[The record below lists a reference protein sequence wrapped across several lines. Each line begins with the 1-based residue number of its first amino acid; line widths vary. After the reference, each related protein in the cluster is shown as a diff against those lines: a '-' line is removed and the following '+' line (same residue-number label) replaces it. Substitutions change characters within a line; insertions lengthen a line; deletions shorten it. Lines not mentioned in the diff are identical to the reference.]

1 MQEKPWLS
9 DSSHPPIKSTT
20 EPASDHHPQTK
31 LIPESPNGSS
41 AAFCETHPF
50 QRGQSGR
57 RRKAAFTL
65 TLVWS
70 STVALHLVPGGSWLV
85 LGVTAMMGLHVL
97 RILLSQPDV
106 PPDPFTSDDVE
117 DYPYIS
123 ILVAAKNE
131 EAVIRSLVQNLCTL
145 DYPIERY
152 DVWLID
158 DYSTDNTPAI
168 LERLARRYDHLRVVR
183 RAENAGGGKSGALN
197 QVWPLTQGEIIA
209 VFDADAQVPSNLL
222 RQVVPL
228 FAAERAGAVQVRKAI
243 ANASTNFW
251 TRNQA
256 IEMVLD
262 ACIQQQRVANGG
274 IGELRGNGQFVR
286 RVALE
291 DCNGWNEETIT
302 DDLDLT
308 LRLHLNQ
315 WDIDFLPYPAVKEEG
330 VTRAV
335 GLWHQRNRWAEGGF
349 QRYLDYWRLLVQN
362 RLGLRKSIDLCVFY
376 TTQYLIPTAAVPDLL
391 MAVARGRLPILTPLT
406 ALTLVTPLV
415 GMVVGLRRVRAY
427 QQAALAPLSNKPRS
441 PLAALSDQVVANLSI
456 LFQSICGLIYMCHWL
471 VVIASTVIRIS
482 IRPKRLKWVKT
493 VHYGTLD
500 GALDGADGMVDST
513 LADGDDPL
521 LDLSES

>member
-1 MQEKPWLS
+1 MNLVP
-9 DSSHPPIKSTT
+9 D
-20 EPASDHHPQTK
+20 
-31 LIPESPNGSS
+31 SPNGSS
-41 AAFCETHPF
+41 AAFCPTDPF

-57 RRKAAFTL
+57 RRKAAVTL

-70 STVALHLVPGGSWLV
+70 STVALHLIPGGSWLV
-85 LGVTAMMGLHVL
+85 LGVTAMMSLHVI
-97 RILLSQPDV
+97 RMLLAQPGEPADL
-106 PPDPFTSDDVE
+106 FTANELES
-117 DYPYIS
+117 YPHIS

-131 EAVIRSLVQNLCTL
+131 ETVIRALVQNLCTL
-145 DYPIERY
+145 DYPTERY

-158 DYSTDNTPAI
+158 DHSTDNTPVI
-168 LERLARRYDHLRVVR
+168 LERLAHRYDHLKVVR

-209 VFDADAQVPSNLL
+209 VFDADAQVPNNLL
-222 RQVVPL
+222 RRVVPL
-228 FAAERAGAVQVRKAI
+228 FTAERAGAVQVRKAI
-243 ANASTNFW
+243 ANAPENFW

-256 IEMVLD
+256 AEMTLD
-262 ACIQQQRVANGG
+262 ACIQQQRVAIGG

-315 WDIDFLPYPAVKEEG
+315 WDIDFLPYPPVKEEG
-330 VTRAV
+330 VTSAL

-349 QRYLDYWRLLVQN
+349 QRYLDYWRLLLQN

-376 TTQYLIPTAAVPDLL
+376 TTQYLVPTAAIPDLL
-391 MAVARGRLPILTPLT
+391 MAVARGRLPVMTPLT
-406 ALTLVTPLV
+406 ALTLLTPLV
-415 GMVVGLRRVRAY
+415 GMVMGLRRVRAY
-427 QQAALAPLSNKPRS
+427 QKAALAPLTKQPRS
-441 PLAALSDQVVANLSI
+441 PLAALSDQVAANLSI
-456 LFQSICGLIYMCHWL
+456 LFQSLVGMVYMSHWL

-500 GALDGADGMVDST
+500 GTV
-513 LADGDDPL
+513 ADGDESL
-521 LDLSES
+521 LDLPEGQEL